1 MFVNFS
7 EIPGHENLFLDYLYE
22 YNKVSKFYKTNFR
35 NKEEFLN
42 IFKAVSESNK
52 TDREILVSLIETQ
65 YQGLSPSEKTRQNLE
80 LLKSKKTLTVVT
92 GQQLGLLGGPL
103 YTVYKIITAIKLSNY
118 LSERYDDYKFIPV
131 FWLEGDDHD
140 FNEIRHINLINDQ
153 NDFQRFNYDQE
164 VPEDEDRRSVGF
176 ININDTVNNFLEE
189 IKNNVRNT
197 EFTPALFEKLKDIY
211 SPGKQLKEAFKELTF
226 WLFDQYGIIIFDPQ
240 DKKIKELMRPLFKNE
255 LTNFR
260 KHTEKIVSVS
270 AELEDFYH
278 AQVKVRPVNLFYSTD
293 GGRFLIEPVD
303 VDNEFR
309 LKNKRK
315 RFSYDELIS
324 LIDSEPE
331 NFSANVLLRPVCQ
344 DYILPTAFYVGGP
357 SEIAYF
363 AQVLPLYDFY
373 DIQPPVIYPRS
384 SATIVEKNIASI
396 IEKYNLSLNQIFWD
410 PEKLKESVLAS
421 LSNITIDEI
430 FSDTTN
436 KIDLSL
442 DQLKE
447 KLFDFDKTISDAST
461 KYRQKILSYLDE
473 LKGKAI
479 DSQKRKYETTLRQ
492 IDKLSATL
500 FPAGSLQ
507 EREIN
512 FIYFA
517 NKYGVEVVNKIFE
530 ELAINK
536 FEHQII
542 NL

>member
-1 MFVNFS
+1 MFVNFG

-22 YNKVSKFYKTNFR
+22 YENVSRFYKTNFR

-52 TDREILVSLIETQ
+52 TDRENLVSIIESQ
-65 YQGLSPSEKTRQNLE
+65 YKSFSPSEKTKQNLE
-80 LLKSKKTLTVVT
+80 SLKSKKTLAVVT

-103 YTVYKIITAIKLSNY
+103 YTIYKIITAIKLSNY
-118 LSERYDDYKFIPV
+118 LSERYDDFKFVPL

-140 FNEIRHINLINDQ
+140 FNEIRHINLINDK
-153 NDFQRFNYDQE
+153 NDFQRFNYGQE
-164 VPEDEDRRSVGF
+164 VPEDEERGSVGF
-176 ININDTVNNFLEE
+176 ININDTINNFLEE
-189 IKNNVRNT
+189 IKNGIRNT
-197 EFTPALFEKLKDIY
+197 EFTAGIFEKIKNIY
-211 SPGKQLKEAFKELTF
+211 TPGKPLKESFKELTF
-226 WLFDQYGIIIFDPQ
+226 WLFDQYGLIIFDPQ
-240 DKKIKELMRPLFKNE
+240 DKKIKEMMRPLFRKE

-270 AELEDFYH
+270 AELEDLYH

-293 GGRFLIEPVD
+293 GGRFLIDP

-309 LKNKRK
+309 LRNKRK
-315 RFSYDELIS
+315 RFSYDELMN
-324 LIDSEPE
+324 LIENEPE
-331 NFSANVLLRPVCQ
+331 NFSANVLLRPICQ
-344 DYILPTAFYVGGP
+344 DYILPTAFYIGGP

-363 AQVLPLYDFY
+363 AQVMPLYDFY

-384 SATIVEKNIASI
+384 SATIVEKNVASI
-396 IEKYNLSLNQIFWD
+396 IEKYNLSLSQIFWE
-410 PEKLKESVLAS
+410 PEKLKASVLAS
-421 LSNITIDEI
+421 LSDITIDDI
-430 FSDTTN
+430 FGDTTN
-436 KIDLSL
+436 KIDLAL

-461 KYRQKILSYLDE
+461 KYRQKIMNYLDE

-492 IDKLSATL
+492 IDKLSSTL
-500 FPAGSLQ
+500 FPDGSLQ

-512 FIYFA
+512 FIYFV
-517 NKYGVEVVNKIFE
+517 NKYGIEVLTKIFD